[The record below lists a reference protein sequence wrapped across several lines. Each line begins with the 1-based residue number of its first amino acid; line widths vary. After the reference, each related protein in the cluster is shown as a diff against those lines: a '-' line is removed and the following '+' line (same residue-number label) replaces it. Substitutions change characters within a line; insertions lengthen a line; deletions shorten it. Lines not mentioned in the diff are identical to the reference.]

1 MAEIAI
7 VGAGECGVRAAF
19 TLRELGFQ
27 GSVTLLTAEKALPY
41 ERPPLSKTMLAN
53 PKAIRAEDAYPG
65 AGIELRRGALVE
77 SLVPERREIH
87 LADGTLLTYDQLLL
101 ATGARARLFP
111 GLEGCLTLR
120 TDVQARRIMLE
131 FSSNA
136 RIGVI
141 GGGFIGLELAATARQ
156 AGAEVTVIETA
167 PRILGRAVPGAIAQI
182 VHARHETA
190 GVKILTGTV
199 VTEAG
204 TNRIVLANGIELEFD
219 AVIAGVGAIPNTEL
233 AEKAGLFVDNGIV
246 VDSAFRTSEPN
257 IFAAGDCCNFEWRG
271 ARMRLES
278 WKAAQDQGAHAAA
291 AMLGASGEYQKVPWF
306 WSDQFDLTL
315 QVAGQF
321 DLTRD
326 IHHRAASGG
335 VRIVFQCDQ
344 DARVSAAAAIGQ
356 GNTIARDMS
365 VLEKLIERGTVVAA
379 SSLIDPD
386 FRIKGLLK

>member
-1 MAEIAI
+1 
-7 VGAGECGVRAAF
+7 
-19 TLRELGFQ
+19 
-27 GSVTLLTAEKALPY
+27 
-41 ERPPLSKTMLAN
+41 
-53 PKAIRAEDAYPG
+53 
-65 AGIELRRGALVE
+65 
-77 SLVPERREIH
+77 
-87 LADGTLLTYDQLLL
+87 LLTYDQLLL

-167 PRILGRAVPGAIAQI
+167 PRILGRAVPGTIAQV

-190 GVKILTGTV
+190 GVKILTGTG

-257 IFAAGDCCNFEWRG
+257 IFAAGDCCNFEWRET
-271 ARMRLES
+271 RMRLES

-344 DARVSAAAAIGQ
+344 DARVSAAAGIGQ
-356 GNTIARDMS
+356 GNTVARDMS

-386 FRIKGLLK
+386 FRIKSLLK